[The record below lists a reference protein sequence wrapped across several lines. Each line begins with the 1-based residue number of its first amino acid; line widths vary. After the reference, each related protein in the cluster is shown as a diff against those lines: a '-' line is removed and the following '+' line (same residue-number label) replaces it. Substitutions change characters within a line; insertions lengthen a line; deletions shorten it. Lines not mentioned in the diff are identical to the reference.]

1 MVAFLCASLDRK
13 RGVKVTL
20 YPMSTFSSGPKYFHY
35 LQAQKA
41 LTLVGPIVHDCMKL
55 YQAAKKVHPD
65 DQESITYYQELAQR
79 YYEELTQ
86 IGCILRD
93 PARGTVDFPTLY
105 QGRTV
110 ALSWHFGEKKISYWH
125 EMQTGFVARKKITP
139 TFLSEIIIALHQT
152 PTL

>member
-1 MVAFLCASLDRK
+1 
-13 RGVKVTL
+13 
-20 YPMSTFSSGPKYFHY
+20 MSTFSSGPKYFHY

-41 LTLVGPIVHDCMKL
+41 LILVSPIVHDCMKL

-65 DQESITYYQELAQR
+65 DHVTMNYYQELAAR
-79 YYEELTQ
+79 YHDELSQ

-93 PARGTVDFPTLY
+93 PMNGTIDFPTLY

-110 ALSWHFGEKKISYWH
+110 ALSWHYGEKKINYWH
-125 EMQTGFVARKKITP
+125 EMQNGFVARKKITP
-139 TFLSEIIIALHQT
+139 AFLSEIIIALHQA